1 MRSQTQIDS
10 RAVSIHRHKL
20 PHTQGLFGDR
30 GPQPAS
36 RSTRDLDLQHPAI
49 VRPAVN
55 VTTPRKAADTLP
67 TMLAARTV
75 QQTFMTNRDQK
86 IVSFVV
92 CNQHRRR
99 PGARSAQGGV
109 LTTHTTHVYAQ
120 ARVQPDQEAV
130 RARFP
135 ILRDSSPCGSC
146 SLYCCCVCL
155 VSIRWVNGL
164 SRLVGVA
171 SGGSSL
177 GDVIAWS
184 GTRIP

>member
-1 MRSQTQIDS
+1 MRSQTQVDS

-36 RSTRDLDLQHPAI
+36 RSARDLDLQHPAT

-67 TMLAARTV
+67 TMLTARTV
-75 QQTFMTNRDQK
+75 QQTFMTNRDKK

-99 PGARSAQGGV
+99 PGARSAQEGLLSGHTGHVTASPLV
-109 LTTHTTHVYAQ
+109 LC
-120 ARVQPDQEAV
+120 DQEAANRHFPRGFMAIWG
-130 RARFP
+130 RARF
-135 ILRDSSPCGSC
+135 LLKFRF
-146 SLYCCCVCL
+146 
-155 VSIRWVNGL
+155 
-164 SRLVGVA
+164 
-171 SGGSSL
+171 
-177 GDVIAWS
+177 DVKYA
-184 GTRIP
+184 